1 MATVRITKEL
11 TGDILTNAKAKFS
24 TDIRDAENSRPDH
37 YWGDFIHDAIY
48 GNYVSI
54 MDQLPTGFIPT
65 REKVLVHRVGIHP
78 VDLYFEFSTPKA
90 WPAILPLGSPA
101 SPHHHSGA
109 VMLDASPVWDNLLKE
124 VQDWRVR
131 TATATKRRNDFA
143 AGVESVLNSFSTL
156 APALKEWPALW
167 ELVPDYAKNKHKEI
181 TEKRSASNA
190 NIDKEMLGRMT
201 GAMTAAKLRGL

>member
-1 MATVRITKEL
+1 MATVRITNEL
-11 TGDILTNAKAKFS
+11 TSDILTNAKAKFS

-37 YWGDFIHDAIY
+37 YWGDFIYDAIF
-48 GNYVSI
+48 GKYVSI

-65 REKVLVHRVGIHP
+65 REKVLVRRVGIHP
-78 VDLYFEFSTPKA
+78 VDLHFEFSMPKA
-90 WPAILPLGSPA
+90 WPAILPLGSPVEL
-101 SPHHHSGA
+101 HYGGT
-109 VMLDASPVWDNLLKE
+109 VMLDASPVWDNFRKE
-124 VQDWRVR
+124 VQDWRDR

-143 AGVESVLNSFSTL
+143 AGVASVLNSFSTL

-181 TEKRSASNA
+181 TEKRGASKA
-190 NIDKEMLGRMT
+190 NIDKEMLGWMT